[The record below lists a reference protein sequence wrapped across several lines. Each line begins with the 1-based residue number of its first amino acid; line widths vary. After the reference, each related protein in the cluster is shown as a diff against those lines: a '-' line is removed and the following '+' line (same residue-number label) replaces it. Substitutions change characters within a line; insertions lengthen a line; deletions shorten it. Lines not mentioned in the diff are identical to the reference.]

1 MDISNT
7 DNWFLDRVALVTGAS
22 SGIGLE
28 TALALGAAG
37 AKVGINYR
45 ANRESAESTQEKI
58 EASGGQAV
66 AIQADVSRSED
77 VTRLFDELR
86 TAFGDRIDM
95 LVNNAGD
102 WMQKSPV
109 VDCDDAIWER
119 MLAVNVTSVFLC
131 CRAAANKMVAQSE
144 GSIVNIGSVAG
155 HTGGGGGT
163 VPYGAAK
170 AAVHTFTRGL
180 ARELGPQGVRVNCV
194 APGMIDTPMLEGRV
208 TPEAHQAL
216 TGMTPLG
223 RFGRAH
229 EIAPI
234 VLTLLS
240 PAASYMTGEVVQ
252 VDGGLLMR

>member
-1 MDISNT
+1 
-7 DNWFLDRVALVTGAS
+7 LVTGAS

-28 TALALGAAG
+28 IALALGAAG
-37 AKVGINYR
+37 AKVGVNYR
-45 ANRESAESTQEKI
+45 ANRDSAESIRGKI

-66 AIQADVSRSED
+66 SIQADVSRSED
-77 VTRLFDELR
+77 VARLFDELAS
-86 TAFGDRIDM
+86 AFGERIDM

-102 WMQKSPV
+102 WMQKSPI
-109 VDCDDAIWER
+109 VDCDDATWER
-119 MLAVNVTSVFLC
+119 MLAVNTTSVFLC
-131 CRAAANKMVAQSE
+131 CRAAAKKMVAQGE

-180 ARELGPQGVRVNCV
+180 ARELGPSGVRVNCV

-208 TPEAHQAL
+208 TPEAHQTL

-223 RFGRAH
+223 RFGQAQ

-234 VLTLLS
+234 VMTLLS
-240 PAASYMTGEVVQ
+240 PAASYITGEVIQ